1 MIRRMIRA
9 QWIYCDLL
17 TRGKDNWTMYER
29 TIGILIWIV
38 QIGEL
43 PRILY
48 IQKLNE
54 SIPFRKKNLTLL
66 KNIWYMI
73 LDEWKFLSLEFK
85 VTPINMIFLQYC
97 IMTFTVYIF
106 NDATY
111 RDREIF
117 LREIQGNRIARLCPI
132 DLIKPDTIKS
142 FFTKKKM

>member
-1 MIRRMIRA
+1 
-9 QWIYCDLL
+9 
-17 TRGKDNWTMYER
+17 
-29 TIGILIWIV
+29 
-38 QIGEL
+38 
-43 PRILY
+43 
-48 IQKLNE
+48 
-54 SIPFRKKNLTLL
+54 
-66 KNIWYMI
+66 
-73 LDEWKFLSLEFK
+73 
-85 VTPINMIFLQYC
+85 MIFLQYC